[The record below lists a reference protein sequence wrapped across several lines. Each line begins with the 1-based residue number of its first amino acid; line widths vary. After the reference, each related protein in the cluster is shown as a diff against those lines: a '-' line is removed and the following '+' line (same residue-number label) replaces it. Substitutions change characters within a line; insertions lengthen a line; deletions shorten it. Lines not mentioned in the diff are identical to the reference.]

1 MLKIYCI
8 GYKIIRFSNGIMQ
21 IIIWKYNIMDKKK
34 YSLYLLI
41 IGNLIGYND
50 FYNNNPLD

>member
-1 MLKIYCI
+1 
-8 GYKIIRFSNGIMQ
+8 
-21 IIIWKYNIMDKKK
+21 MDKKK